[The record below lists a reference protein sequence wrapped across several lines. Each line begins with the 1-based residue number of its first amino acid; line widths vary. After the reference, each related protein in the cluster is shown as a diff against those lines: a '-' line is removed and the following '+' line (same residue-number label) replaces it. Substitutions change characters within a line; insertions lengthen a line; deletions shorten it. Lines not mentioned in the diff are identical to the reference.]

1 MVQVIYIAAIV
12 LLTAVDQL
20 TKYAAINTVKV
31 NGPFEF
37 LFGLFQ
43 FRYVE
48 NTGAA
53 FSSFANNKTILI
65 MVSGLLLIGV
75 LIVLLKRQIDSKFAN
90 AALVL
95 VAAGGLGNMIDRILN
110 GFVVD
115 FIEPLFIDFAVFNFA
130 DMCITVGAF
139 MLIGFEIY
147 DIVRENK
154 KNKAN
159 KENTAEED
167 KANEDD

>member
-12 LLTAVDQL
+12 LLTVVDQL

-31 NGPFEF
+31 NGPYEF

-53 FSSFANNKTILI
+53 FSSFANNKTVLIL
-65 MVSGLLLIGV
+65 VSGLLLIGV
-75 LIVLLKRQIDSKFAN
+75 MIVLMKHQIESKFAN

-139 MLIGFEIY
+139 MLIGYEIY
-147 DIVRENK
+147 EAVRENK
-154 KNKAN
+154 KKKAN
-159 KENTAEED
+159 EDKTDGD